1 LTSITIAAGTIVG
14 QGQPT
19 ATVTL
24 SAAAPAGGALVRLE
38 SSNTDTAR
46 VPSNVTVAA
55 GATTA
60 TFTVNTSTVDSK
72 RNVTIT
78 AIYADVA
85 RTATLEITLPRPR
98 ASFTVTSPTLG
109 EDKCRM
115 IAGGLELDCRLDGS
129 RSDGRIVRWQ
139 WQLEVQE
146 RISADKPDPGFN
158 EIDVTCKFVTGR
170 SGDRDTLGL
179 YTTMSVRLEVTD
191 RDGDQSTTSRNVRL
205 YFDEVCQEDED
216 DDDD

>member
-1 LTSITIAAGTIVG
+1 VTINAGTVVG
-14 QGQPT
+14 QAQPT

-24 SAAAPAGGALVRLE
+24 SAAAPAGGAVVRLE
-38 SSNTDTAR
+38 SSNNDAAR

-55 GATTA
+55 GSTTA
-60 TFTVNTSTVDSK
+60 TFTVDTSTVESK

-109 EDKCRM
+109 DDKCRV
-115 IAGGLELDCRLDGS
+115 IERGLGLDCRLDGS

-139 WQLEVQE
+139 WQLEVE
-146 RISADKPDPGFN
+146 TRISADKPEPAFN
-158 EIDVTCKFVTGR
+158 EIDSTCNFIKDR
-170 SGDRDTLGL
+170 SGDRDTFGL

-191 RDGDQSTTSRNVRL
+191 KDGDQSTTSRNVRL
-205 YFDEVCQEDED
+205 YIDGVCEEEED

>member
-1 LTSITIAAGTIVG
+1 LSSVTINAGTIVG

-19 ATVTL
+19 GTVTL
-24 SAAAPAGGALVRLE
+24 SAPAPTGGALVRLE
-38 SSNTDTAR
+38 SSNTDAAR

-78 AIYADVA
+78 ATYADVA

-98 ASFTVTSPTLG
+98 ASFTVISPTLG

-115 IAGGLELDCRLDGS
+115 IERGLELDCRLDGS
-129 RSDGRIVRWQ
+129 KSDGRIVRWQ

-146 RISADKPDPGFN
+146 RVSADKPEPGFN
-158 EIDVTCKFVTGR
+158 EIDVTCKFVQGR
-170 SGDRDTLGL
+170 SGDRDSIGL

-191 RDGDQSTTSRNVRL
+191 KDGDQNTTSRNVRL
-205 YFDEVCQEDED
+205 YFDDVCEEEED
-216 DDDD
+216 DDD